1 MVGDANLDGA
11 VDIQDAYAVL
21 VYYAEHAAGNGA
33 YMFYPEDMF
42 INRWLMIRLDIDAD
56 GDITIQDALYV
67 LTYYSY
73 QSAGKSVTW
82 EEIIEIV
89 D

>member
-1 MVGDANLDGA
+1 
-11 VDIQDAYAVL
+11 
-21 VYYAEHAAGNGA
+21 
-33 YMFYPEDMF
+33 MF
-42 INRWLMIRLDIDAD
+42 INRWLMIRLDIDGD